1 MSSSD
6 ASAPNEVAD
15 VAELLA
21 AIDGEFPAR
30 NADLTDEYIEQN
42 PDPTRVKLS
51 DDWFVILPAYMSW
64 CLRSPR
70 RNQLLVLDH
79 TIDVLANFGRYT
91 QAQPAELNF
100 RSRCNPEQTNVIV
113 SFLRWCQSGAL
124 IVHDEQVARSLRR
137 WERG

>member
-1 MSSSD
+1 VSGHAKPASS
-6 ASAPNEVAD
+6 EVAD
-15 VAELLA
+15 TAKLLA
-21 AIDGEFPAR
+21 AIHGEFPVR
-30 NADLTDEYIEQN
+30 DADLTDEYIEQN

-51 DDWFVILPAYMSW
+51 DDWFVVLPAYMSW
-64 CLRSPR
+64 CVRSPR

-79 TIDVLANFGRYT
+79 TIAALADFGRYT

-100 RSRCNPEQTNVIV
+100 RSRCNREQIAIIV
-113 SFLRWCQSGAL
+113 AFLRWCQSGAL